1 MILTLTPN
9 PSIDTTLS
17 LGGAF
22 RRGVV
27 HRVDGTHNAA
37 GGKGINVA
45 LAVHRAD
52 APALALFP
60 AAADDPFTHLLK
72 ETGIPF
78 AFVPL
83 HGAVRVNT
91 AVTEPDGTTTKLNG
105 KGPRLEA
112 EDLDNIEQAL
122 LRAATDAEWVVLAGS
137 LPPGAPED
145 WYTVLVEKLQATY
158 PGIKIAVDT
167 SDGPLASVG
176 KNLERAAPTMLKPNA
191 FELGQLT
198 QRDGEAL
205 EAAAEEGDVS
215 GVIEAAQQLIE
226 RGLEQVLVTLG
237 AAGAV
242 LVTKEHTWVATP
254 PPVTVVST
262 VGAGDCTLA
271 GYLLALNAGEDT
283 AKALRIAVAYG
294 SAATALPGTSIP
306 TPDQLDV
313 AHTSATMLQGESP
326 TQKGRS

>member
-52 APALALFP
+52 APTLALFP

-78 AFVPL
+78 SFVPL
-83 HGAVRVNT
+83 NGAVRVNT

-112 EDLDNIEQAL
+112 SDLEAIEQAL
-122 LRAATDAEWVVLAGS
+122 LRTASDADWVVLAGS

-145 WYTVLVEKLQATY
+145 WYTVLVEKLKTAF
-158 PGIKIAVDT
+158 PAIKIAVDT
-167 SDGPLASVG
+167 SDAPLQNVG
-176 KNLERAAPTMLKPNA
+176 KNLEKAAPTMLKPNA

-205 EAAAEEGDVS
+205 EAAAEAGDVS
-215 GVIEAAQQLIE
+215 GVVEAAQQLIQ

-242 LVTKEHTWVATP
+242 LVSKDQTWVATP

-283 AKALRIAVAYG
+283 ATALRTAVAYG

-306 TPDQLDV
+306 TPEQLDV
-313 AHTSATMLQGESP
+313 AHTSVRLLQGDTPIEE
-326 TQKGRS
+326 GRS